1 MSNPYNPGGASSVDP
16 AAGASAFD
24 PGAGPAYG
32 SAAGSSAASPARHPE
47 ESHSIGDRLGDVTR
61 DLSTLMR
68 QEVALAKAEVKQA
81 SGRAGKG
88 VGLFA
93 GAALGGFFVLLFL
106 SLSLWWAIGNG
117 TGRGWA
123 ALIVAG
129 IWAVIAAILAVL
141 GKKEI
146 DKIRG
151 IPQTTDTLGKIP
163 NALKGQE
170 ENNR

>member
-1 MSNPYNPGGASSVDP
+1 MSSSYNPGGGGAGPYDP
-16 AAGASAFD
+16 AGGASALD
-24 PGAGPAYG
+24 P
-32 SAAGSSAASPARHPE
+32 SAADPTFDAGVAASAHRPE
-47 ESHSIGDRLGDVTR
+47 ESHSIGERLGEVTR

-81 SGRAGKG
+81 STRAGKG
-88 VGLFA
+88 VGMFV

-106 SLSLWWAIGNG
+106 SISLWWAIGNG

-123 ALIVAG
+123 ALIVAA
-129 IWAVIAAILAVL
+129 IWAVIAGVLAFL
-141 GKKEI
+141 GKKEF

-151 IPQTTDTLGKIP
+151 IPETTDTLGKIP